1 MNLPFPSANTEHPTS
16 EKSLNAKAFQS
27 WRWVFLAVILLAAV
41 TIGAFYFSVVQ
52 AQETNGAITGL
63 TLTSDTPGTLT
74 VSWDTASPAPTD
86 YRVDWA
92 KSTEGYKS
100 WKVDEGHVYPAET
113 AKTVTITDLAH
124 DTEYK
129 IRMRARY
136 YKGEHEG
143 KSWGGPWAEESLQV
157 AANTQQEPAT
167 PTPEPTPTPAPGTL
181 DEVNSTD
188 DGSGGLVL
196 SWQAPAAPHDQPA
209 DYRVNWAKS
218 ADEYPS
224 YTQEDANAYPTNSTH
239 TLEGLEYDTEYKIQI
254 RARYYQG
261 EHEDSPWSGPWRETT
276 AQVQQPLPAAPN
288 LTGTPLTPEGQVM
301 LVWQDPSDDS
311 ITGYQILRGPDAD
324 SLAVIEED
332 TGSSAT
338 IYTDT
343 SPPAGQTHTYAVKA
357 RNAAGLSPLSDTVT
371 VTVPPAAPNLTGTPL
386 TPEGQVMLVWQDPSD
401 DSITGYQILRGPDAD
416 SLAVIEEDT
425 GSSAT
430 IYTDTS
436 PPAGQTHTYAVKA
449 RNAAGLSP
457 LSDTVTVTVPPAA
470 PNLTGTP
477 LTPEGQVMLVWQDP
491 SDDSITGYQILRG
504 PDADS
509 LAVIEEDTGSSATI
523 YTDTSP
529 PAGQTHTYAVKAR
542 NAAGL
547 SPLSDTVTVTVPP
560 AAPTGLTALP
570 THDSLMLSWHTPDH
584 DGITGYQVLRGPD
597 ADSLAVIEEDTGSSA
612 TIYTDTSPPA
622 GQTHTY
628 AVKARNAAGLSP
640 LSDTVTVTVPPAAPT
655 GLTALPTHD
664 SLMLSWHT
672 PDHDGITG
680 YQVLRGPDADSL
692 AVIEEDTGSSA
703 TIYTDT
709 SPAAGQ
715 THTYAVKARNAAGL
729 SPLSDT
735 VTVTVPPAAPTGLTA
750 LPTHDSLMLSW
761 HTPDHDGITGYQ
773 VLRGPDAD
781 SLAVIE
787 EDTGSSATI
796 YTDTSP
802 PAGQTHTYAVKARNA
817 AGLSPLS
824 DTVTVTVPPAAPTGL
839 TALPTHDSLMLSW
852 HTPDHDGI
860 TGYQI
865 LRGPDADSLEVVA
878 TDTGSLAPWYV
889 DTDVSEDTS
898 YAYAVKALGA
908 GGESAPSGVV
918 EVSTLQAAT
927 ITFVGPSVEEDPPIA
942 QQQQEGDPP
951 PSPYHLRLFASHDRV
966 TLRWGSYGCCGN
978 VTGFRILRGPSED
991 TLEVLVADTGSATPW
1006 YVDSA
1011 VEAGTG
1017 YVYAIKSLNGNG
1029 ESPESTSRSVTTSSA
1044 PGANTLLS
1052 NMGAGVTGAPVGD
1065 AAFVGSGKAAQA
1077 FTTGDNAQGYNL
1089 EGVRVDV
1096 FRGNDAPIDPKV
1108 SLYAT
1113 NGFRPSTLV
1122 YELTPPERDHTLP
1135 DTDTRHVRSHEY
1147 RRGSEY
1153 YTAPAGATLSANTR
1167 YLVVFEQ
1174 GSATDQAYS
1183 SSYYT
1188 MGNITGE
1195 ANSGAASGWS
1205 IGYSIHIDSGTQ
1217 IFRTKRQIAIIGSA
1231 R

>member
-1 MNLPFPSANTEHPTS
+1 MKFLYPSAVIRRRAS
-16 EKSLNAKAFQS
+16 EKGTHSEAFQS
-27 WRWVFLAVILLAAV
+27 WRWVLLAAILLAVV
-41 TIGAFYFSVVQ
+41 TIGTFYFSVVQ
-52 AQETNGAITGL
+52 AQEANGAITGL

-92 KSTEGYKS
+92 KSTEEYQS

-136 YKGEHEG
+136 YKGEHEN

-167 PTPEPTPTPAPGTL
+167 PTPEPTPTPAPGAL

-547 SPLSDTVTVTVPP
+547 SPLSDTVTATMPP
-560 AAPTGLTALP
+560 VAPTGLTALP

-584 DGITGYQVLRGPD
+584 DGITGYQV
-597 ADSLAVIEEDTGSSA
+597 
-612 TIYTDTSPPA
+612 
-622 GQTHTY
+622 
-628 AVKARNAAGLSP
+628 
-640 LSDTVTVTVPPAAPT
+640 
-655 GLTALPTHD
+655 
-664 SLMLSWHT
+664 
-672 PDHDGITG
+672 
-680 YQVLRGPDADSL
+680 
-692 AVIEEDTGSSA
+692 
-703 TIYTDT
+703 
-709 SPAAGQ
+709 
-715 THTYAVKARNAAGL
+715 
-729 SPLSDT
+729 
-735 VTVTVPPAAPTGLTA
+735 
-750 LPTHDSLMLSW
+750 
-761 HTPDHDGITGYQ
+761 
-773 VLRGPDAD
+773 
-781 SLAVIE
+781 
-787 EDTGSSATI
+787 
-796 YTDTSP
+796 
-802 PAGQTHTYAVKARNA
+802 
-817 AGLSPLS
+817 
-824 DTVTVTVPPAAPTGL
+824 
-839 TALPTHDSLMLSW
+839 
-852 HTPDHDGI
+852 
-860 TGYQI
+860 

-1113 NGFRPSTLV
+1113 NGFRPSTPV

-1147 RRGSEY
+1147 RMGSEY

>member
-167 PTPEPTPTPAPGTL
+167 PTPEPTPTPAPGAL

-357 RNAAGLSPLSDTVT
+357 RNAAGLSPLSNTVT
-371 VTVPPAAPNLTGTPL
+371 ATMPPAAPNLTGTPL

-470 PNLTGTP
+470 PNLTGIA

-529 PAGQTHTYAVKAR
+529 PAAQTHTYAVKAR

-547 SPLSDTVTVTVPP
+547 SPLSNTVTATMPP

-584 DGITGYQVLRGPD
+584 DGITGYQV
-597 ADSLAVIEEDTGSSA
+597 
-612 TIYTDTSPPA
+612 
-622 GQTHTY
+622 
-628 AVKARNAAGLSP
+628 
-640 LSDTVTVTVPPAAPT
+640 
-655 GLTALPTHD
+655 
-664 SLMLSWHT
+664 
-672 PDHDGITG
+672 
-680 YQVLRGPDADSL
+680 
-692 AVIEEDTGSSA
+692 
-703 TIYTDT
+703 
-709 SPAAGQ
+709 
-715 THTYAVKARNAAGL
+715 
-729 SPLSDT
+729 
-735 VTVTVPPAAPTGLTA
+735 
-750 LPTHDSLMLSW
+750 
-761 HTPDHDGITGYQ
+761 
-773 VLRGPDAD
+773 
-781 SLAVIE
+781 
-787 EDTGSSATI
+787 
-796 YTDTSP
+796 
-802 PAGQTHTYAVKARNA
+802 
-817 AGLSPLS
+817 
-824 DTVTVTVPPAAPTGL
+824 
-839 TALPTHDSLMLSW
+839 
-852 HTPDHDGI
+852 
-860 TGYQI
+860 

>member
-167 PTPEPTPTPAPGTL
+167 PTPEPTPTPAPGAL

-560 AAPTGLTALP
+560 AAPNLTGTPLTPEGQVMLVWQDP
-570 THDSLMLSWHTPDH
+570 SDDS
-584 DGITGYQVLRGPD
+584 ITGYQILRGPD

-640 LSDTVTVTVPPAAPT
+640 LSNTVTATMPPAAPT

-680 YQVLRGPDADSL
+680 YQV
-692 AVIEEDTGSSA
+692 
-703 TIYTDT
+703 
-709 SPAAGQ
+709 
-715 THTYAVKARNAAGL
+715 
-729 SPLSDT
+729 
-735 VTVTVPPAAPTGLTA
+735 
-750 LPTHDSLMLSW
+750 
-761 HTPDHDGITGYQ
+761 
-773 VLRGPDAD
+773 
-781 SLAVIE
+781 
-787 EDTGSSATI
+787 
-796 YTDTSP
+796 
-802 PAGQTHTYAVKARNA
+802 
-817 AGLSPLS
+817 
-824 DTVTVTVPPAAPTGL
+824 
-839 TALPTHDSLMLSW
+839 
-852 HTPDHDGI
+852 
-860 TGYQI
+860 

>member
-41 TIGAFYFSVVQ
+41 TIGAFYFSSAQ
-52 AQETNGAITGL
+52 AQEANGAITGL

-92 KSTEGYKS
+92 KSTEEYQS

-167 PTPEPTPTPAPGTL
+167 PTPEPTPTPAPGAL

-343 SPPAGQTHTYAVKA
+343 SPAAGQTHTYAVKA

-436 PPAGQTHTYAVKA
+436 PAAGQTHTYAVKARNAAGLSPLSNTVTATMPPAAPTGLTALPTHDSLMLSWHTPDHDGITGYQILRGPDADSLAVIEEDTGSSATIYTDTSPAAGQTHTYAVKA

-529 PAGQTHTYAVKAR
+529 AAGQTHTYAVKAR

-547 SPLSDTVTVTVPP
+547 SPLSNTVTATMPP

-584 DGITGYQVLRGPD
+584 DGITGYQV
-597 ADSLAVIEEDTGSSA
+597 
-612 TIYTDTSPPA
+612 
-622 GQTHTY
+622 
-628 AVKARNAAGLSP
+628 
-640 LSDTVTVTVPPAAPT
+640 
-655 GLTALPTHD
+655 
-664 SLMLSWHT
+664 
-672 PDHDGITG
+672 
-680 YQVLRGPDADSL
+680 
-692 AVIEEDTGSSA
+692 
-703 TIYTDT
+703 
-709 SPAAGQ
+709 
-715 THTYAVKARNAAGL
+715 
-729 SPLSDT
+729 
-735 VTVTVPPAAPTGLTA
+735 
-750 LPTHDSLMLSW
+750 
-761 HTPDHDGITGYQ
+761 
-773 VLRGPDAD
+773 
-781 SLAVIE
+781 
-787 EDTGSSATI
+787 
-796 YTDTSP
+796 
-802 PAGQTHTYAVKARNA
+802 
-817 AGLSPLS
+817 
-824 DTVTVTVPPAAPTGL
+824 
-839 TALPTHDSLMLSW
+839 
-852 HTPDHDGI
+852 
-860 TGYQI
+860 

-1113 NGFRPSTLV
+1113 NGFRPSTPV

>member
-1 MNLPFPSANTEHPTS
+1 MKFLYPSAVIRRRAS
-16 EKSLNAKAFQS
+16 EKGTHSEAFQP
-27 WRWVFLAVILLAAV
+27 WRWVLLAAILLAVV
-41 TIGAFYFSVVQ
+41 TIGTFYFSSAQ
-52 AQETNGAITGL
+52 AQEANGAITGL

-167 PTPEPTPTPAPGTL
+167 PTPEPTPTPAPGAL

-560 AAPTGLTALP
+560 AAPNLTGTPLTPEGQVMLVWQDP
-570 THDSLMLSWHTPDH
+570 SDDS
-584 DGITGYQVLRGPD
+584 ITGYQILRGPD

-640 LSDTVTVTVPPAAPT
+640 LSNTVTATMPPAAPT

-680 YQVLRGPDADSL
+680 YQV
-692 AVIEEDTGSSA
+692 
-703 TIYTDT
+703 
-709 SPAAGQ
+709 
-715 THTYAVKARNAAGL
+715 
-729 SPLSDT
+729 
-735 VTVTVPPAAPTGLTA
+735 
-750 LPTHDSLMLSW
+750 
-761 HTPDHDGITGYQ
+761 
-773 VLRGPDAD
+773 
-781 SLAVIE
+781 
-787 EDTGSSATI
+787 
-796 YTDTSP
+796 
-802 PAGQTHTYAVKARNA
+802 
-817 AGLSPLS
+817 
-824 DTVTVTVPPAAPTGL
+824 
-839 TALPTHDSLMLSW
+839 
-852 HTPDHDGI
+852 
-860 TGYQI
+860 

>member
-167 PTPEPTPTPAPGTL
+167 PTPEPTPTPAPGAL

-343 SPPAGQTHTYAVKA
+343 SPAAGQTHTYAVKA

-436 PPAGQTHTYAVKA
+436 PAAGQTHTYAVKA

-477 LTPEGQVMLVWQDP
+477 LTLEGQVMLVWQDP

-560 AAPTGLTALP
+560 AAPNLTGTPLTLEGQVMLVWQDP
-570 THDSLMLSWHTPDH
+570 SDDS
-584 DGITGYQVLRGPD
+584 ITGYQILRGPD

-640 LSDTVTVTVPPAAPT
+640 LSNTVT
-655 GLTALPTHD
+655 
-664 SLMLSWHT
+664 
-672 PDHDGITG
+672 
-680 YQVLRGPDADSL
+680 
-692 AVIEEDTGSSA
+692 A
-703 TIYTDT
+703 T
-709 SPAAGQ
+709 
-715 THTYAVKARNAAGL
+715 
-729 SPLSDT
+729 
-735 VTVTVPPAAPTGLTA
+735 
-750 LPTHDSLMLSW
+750 M
-761 HTPDHDGITGYQ
+761 
-773 VLRGPDAD
+773 
-781 SLAVIE
+781 
-787 EDTGSSATI
+787 
-796 YTDTSP
+796 
-802 PAGQTHTYAVKARNA
+802 
-817 AGLSPLS
+817 
-824 DTVTVTVPPAAPTGL
+824 PPAAPTGL

>member
-1 MNLPFPSANTEHPTS
+1 MKFLYPSAVIRRRAS
-16 EKSLNAKAFQS
+16 EKGTHSEAFQP
-27 WRWVFLAVILLAAV
+27 WRWVLLAAILLAAV

-167 PTPEPTPTPAPGTL
+167 PTPEPTPTPAPGAL

-371 VTVPPAAPNLTGTPL
+371 VTVPPAAPNLTGIAL

-457 LSDTVTVTVPPAA
+457 LSNTVT
-470 PNLTGTP
+470 
-477 LTPEGQVMLVWQDP
+477 
-491 SDDSITGYQILRG
+491 
-504 PDADS
+504 
-509 LAVIEEDTGSSATI
+509 ATM
-523 YTDTSP
+523 
-529 PAGQTHTYAVKAR
+529 
-542 NAAGL
+542 
-547 SPLSDTVTVTVPP
+547 PP

-584 DGITGYQVLRGPD
+584 DGITGYQV
-597 ADSLAVIEEDTGSSA
+597 
-612 TIYTDTSPPA
+612 
-622 GQTHTY
+622 
-628 AVKARNAAGLSP
+628 
-640 LSDTVTVTVPPAAPT
+640 
-655 GLTALPTHD
+655 
-664 SLMLSWHT
+664 
-672 PDHDGITG
+672 
-680 YQVLRGPDADSL
+680 
-692 AVIEEDTGSSA
+692 
-703 TIYTDT
+703 
-709 SPAAGQ
+709 
-715 THTYAVKARNAAGL
+715 
-729 SPLSDT
+729 
-735 VTVTVPPAAPTGLTA
+735 
-750 LPTHDSLMLSW
+750 
-761 HTPDHDGITGYQ
+761 
-773 VLRGPDAD
+773 
-781 SLAVIE
+781 
-787 EDTGSSATI
+787 
-796 YTDTSP
+796 
-802 PAGQTHTYAVKARNA
+802 
-817 AGLSPLS
+817 
-824 DTVTVTVPPAAPTGL
+824 
-839 TALPTHDSLMLSW
+839 
-852 HTPDHDGI
+852 
-860 TGYQI
+860 

-1029 ESPESTSRSVTTSSA
+1029 ESLESTSRSVTTSSA

>member
-1 MNLPFPSANTEHPTS
+1 MNLPFPSAHTEHPTS

-92 KSTEGYKS
+92 KSSEDYTS

-136 YKGEHEG
+136 YKGEHEN

-167 PTPEPTPTPAPGTL
+167 PTPEPTPTPAPGAL

-288 LTGTPLTPEGQVM
+288 LTGIPLTPEGQVM

-343 SPPAGQTHTYAVKA
+343 SPAAGQTHTYAVKA

-436 PPAGQTHTYAVKA
+436 PAAGQTHTYAVKA

-529 PAGQTHTYAVKAR
+529 AAGQTHTYAVKAR

-560 AAPTGLTALP
+560 AAPNLTGIALTPEGQVMLVWQDP
-570 THDSLMLSWHTPDH
+570 SDDS
-584 DGITGYQVLRGPD
+584 ITGYQILRGPD

-640 LSDTVTVTVPPAAPT
+640 LSDTVTATMPPAAPT

-680 YQVLRGPDADSL
+680 YQV
-692 AVIEEDTGSSA
+692 
-703 TIYTDT
+703 
-709 SPAAGQ
+709 
-715 THTYAVKARNAAGL
+715 
-729 SPLSDT
+729 
-735 VTVTVPPAAPTGLTA
+735 
-750 LPTHDSLMLSW
+750 
-761 HTPDHDGITGYQ
+761 
-773 VLRGPDAD
+773 
-781 SLAVIE
+781 
-787 EDTGSSATI
+787 
-796 YTDTSP
+796 
-802 PAGQTHTYAVKARNA
+802 
-817 AGLSPLS
+817 
-824 DTVTVTVPPAAPTGL
+824 
-839 TALPTHDSLMLSW
+839 
-852 HTPDHDGI
+852 
-860 TGYQI
+860 

-1147 RRGSEY
+1147 RSGSEY

>member
-1 MNLPFPSANTEHPTS
+1 MKFLYPSAVIRRRAS
-16 EKSLNAKAFQS
+16 EKGTHSEAFQS
-27 WRWVFLAVILLAAV
+27 WRWVLLAAILLAVV

-52 AQETNGAITGL
+52 AQEANGAITGL

-92 KSTEGYKS
+92 KSTEEYQS
-100 WKVDEGHVYPAET
+100 WKVDEGHIYPAET
-113 AKTVTITDLAH
+113 ATTVTITDLAH

-167 PTPEPTPTPAPGTL
+167 PTPEPTPTPAPGAL

-343 SPPAGQTHTYAVKA
+343 SPAAGQTHTYAVKA
-357 RNAAGLSPLSDTVT
+357 RNAGGLSPLSDTVTVTVPPAAPNLTGTPLTPEGQVMLVWQDPSDDSITGYQILRGPDADSLAVIEEDTGSSATIYTDTSPAAGQTHTYAVKARNAGGLSPLSDTVT

-529 PAGQTHTYAVKAR
+529 
-542 NAAGL
+542 
-547 SPLSDTVTVTVPP
+547 
-560 AAPTGLTALP
+560 
-570 THDSLMLSWHTPDH
+570 
-584 DGITGYQVLRGPD
+584 
-597 ADSLAVIEEDTGSSA
+597 
-612 TIYTDTSPPA
+612 
-622 GQTHTY
+622 
-628 AVKARNAAGLSP
+628 
-640 LSDTVTVTVPPAAPT
+640 
-655 GLTALPTHD
+655 
-664 SLMLSWHT
+664 
-672 PDHDGITG
+672 
-680 YQVLRGPDADSL
+680 
-692 AVIEEDTGSSA
+692 
-703 TIYTDT
+703 
-709 SPAAGQ
+709 AAGQ

-773 VLRGPDAD
+773 V
-781 SLAVIE
+781 
-787 EDTGSSATI
+787 
-796 YTDTSP
+796 
-802 PAGQTHTYAVKARNA
+802 
-817 AGLSPLS
+817 
-824 DTVTVTVPPAAPTGL
+824 
-839 TALPTHDSLMLSW
+839 
-852 HTPDHDGI
+852 
-860 TGYQI
+860 

-1147 RRGSEY
+1147 RMGSEY

>member
-1 MNLPFPSANTEHPTS
+1 MKFLYPSAVIRRRAS
-16 EKSLNAKAFQS
+16 EKGTHSEAFQS
-27 WRWVFLAVILLAAV
+27 WRWVLLAAILLAVV
-41 TIGAFYFSVVQ
+41 TIGTFYFSSAQ
-52 AQETNGAITGL
+52 AQEANGAITGL

-92 KSTEGYKS
+92 KSTEEYQS

-136 YKGEHEG
+136 YKGEHEN

-167 PTPEPTPTPAPGTL
+167 PTPEPTPTPAPGAL

-288 LTGTPLTPEGQVM
+288 LTGTPLTHEGQVMLVWQDPSDDSITGYQILRGPDADSLAVIEEDTGSSATIYTDTSPPAGQTHTYAVKARNAAGLSLLSDTVTVTVPPAAPNLTGTPLTHEGQVMLVWQDPSDDSITGYQILRGPDADSLAVIEEDTGSSATIYTDTSPPAGQTHTYAVKARNAAGLSLLSDTVTVTVPPAAPNLTGTPLTHEGQVM

-357 RNAAGLSPLSDTVT
+357 RNAAGLSPLSNTVT

-386 TPEGQVMLVWQDPSD
+386 THEGQVMLVWQDPSD

-457 LSDTVTVTVPPAA
+457 LSNTVT
-470 PNLTGTP
+470 
-477 LTPEGQVMLVWQDP
+477 
-491 SDDSITGYQILRG
+491 
-504 PDADS
+504 
-509 LAVIEEDTGSSATI
+509 ATM
-523 YTDTSP
+523 
-529 PAGQTHTYAVKAR
+529 
-542 NAAGL
+542 
-547 SPLSDTVTVTVPP
+547 PP

-584 DGITGYQVLRGPD
+584 DGITGYQV
-597 ADSLAVIEEDTGSSA
+597 
-612 TIYTDTSPPA
+612 
-622 GQTHTY
+622 
-628 AVKARNAAGLSP
+628 
-640 LSDTVTVTVPPAAPT
+640 
-655 GLTALPTHD
+655 
-664 SLMLSWHT
+664 
-672 PDHDGITG
+672 
-680 YQVLRGPDADSL
+680 
-692 AVIEEDTGSSA
+692 
-703 TIYTDT
+703 
-709 SPAAGQ
+709 
-715 THTYAVKARNAAGL
+715 
-729 SPLSDT
+729 
-735 VTVTVPPAAPTGLTA
+735 
-750 LPTHDSLMLSW
+750 
-761 HTPDHDGITGYQ
+761 
-773 VLRGPDAD
+773 
-781 SLAVIE
+781 
-787 EDTGSSATI
+787 
-796 YTDTSP
+796 
-802 PAGQTHTYAVKARNA
+802 
-817 AGLSPLS
+817 
-824 DTVTVTVPPAAPTGL
+824 
-839 TALPTHDSLMLSW
+839 
-852 HTPDHDGI
+852 
-860 TGYQI
+860 

-1174 GSATDQAYS
+1174 GSATDQVYS

>member
-1 MNLPFPSANTEHPTS
+1 MKFLYPSAVIRRRAS
-16 EKSLNAKAFQS
+16 EKGTHSEAFQS
-27 WRWVFLAVILLAAV
+27 WRWVLLAAILLAVV
-41 TIGAFYFSVVQ
+41 TIGTFYFSSAQ
-52 AQETNGAITGL
+52 AQEANGAITGL

-92 KSTEGYKS
+92 KSTEEYQS

-136 YKGEHEG
+136 YKGEHEN

-167 PTPEPTPTPAPGTL
+167 PTPEPTPTPAPGAL

-560 AAPTGLTALP
+560 AAPNLTGTPLTPEGQVMLVWQDP
-570 THDSLMLSWHTPDH
+570 SDDS
-584 DGITGYQVLRGPD
+584 ITGYQILRGPD

-640 LSDTVTVTVPPAAPT
+640 LSNTVTATMPPAAPT

-680 YQVLRGPDADSL
+680 YQV
-692 AVIEEDTGSSA
+692 
-703 TIYTDT
+703 
-709 SPAAGQ
+709 
-715 THTYAVKARNAAGL
+715 
-729 SPLSDT
+729 
-735 VTVTVPPAAPTGLTA
+735 
-750 LPTHDSLMLSW
+750 
-761 HTPDHDGITGYQ
+761 
-773 VLRGPDAD
+773 
-781 SLAVIE
+781 
-787 EDTGSSATI
+787 
-796 YTDTSP
+796 
-802 PAGQTHTYAVKARNA
+802 
-817 AGLSPLS
+817 
-824 DTVTVTVPPAAPTGL
+824 
-839 TALPTHDSLMLSW
+839 
-852 HTPDHDGI
+852 
-860 TGYQI
+860 

-1147 RRGSEY
+1147 RMGSEY

>member
-1 MNLPFPSANTEHPTS
+1 MKFLYPSAVIRRRAS
-16 EKSLNAKAFQS
+16 EKGTHSEAFQS
-27 WRWVFLAVILLAAV
+27 WRWVLLAAILLAVV
-41 TIGAFYFSVVQ
+41 TIGTFYFSSVQ
-52 AQETNGAITGL
+52 AQEANGAITGL

-92 KSTEGYKS
+92 KSTEEYQS

-136 YKGEHEG
+136 YKGEHEN

-167 PTPEPTPTPAPGTL
+167 PTPEPTPTPAPGAL

-371 VTVPPAAPNLTGTPL
+371 VTVPPAAPNLTGIAL

-470 PNLTGTP
+470 PNLTGIA

-560 AAPTGLTALP
+560 AAPNLTGIALTPEGQVMLVWQDP
-570 THDSLMLSWHTPDH
+570 SDDS
-584 DGITGYQVLRGPD
+584 ITGYQILRGPD

-640 LSDTVTVTVPPAAPT
+640 LSNTVTATMPPAAPT

-680 YQVLRGPDADSL
+680 YQV
-692 AVIEEDTGSSA
+692 
-703 TIYTDT
+703 
-709 SPAAGQ
+709 
-715 THTYAVKARNAAGL
+715 
-729 SPLSDT
+729 
-735 VTVTVPPAAPTGLTA
+735 
-750 LPTHDSLMLSW
+750 
-761 HTPDHDGITGYQ
+761 
-773 VLRGPDAD
+773 
-781 SLAVIE
+781 
-787 EDTGSSATI
+787 
-796 YTDTSP
+796 
-802 PAGQTHTYAVKARNA
+802 
-817 AGLSPLS
+817 
-824 DTVTVTVPPAAPTGL
+824 
-839 TALPTHDSLMLSW
+839 
-852 HTPDHDGI
+852 
-860 TGYQI
+860 

-1113 NGFRPSTLV
+1113 NGFRPSTPV

-1147 RRGSEY
+1147 RMGSEY

>member
-1 MNLPFPSANTEHPTS
+1 M
-16 EKSLNAKAFQS
+16 
-27 WRWVFLAVILLAAV
+27 
-41 TIGAFYFSVVQ
+41 
-52 AQETNGAITGL
+52 
-63 TLTSDTPGTLT
+63 
-74 VSWDTASPAPTD
+74 SWDTASPAPTD

-92 KSTEGYKS
+92 KSTEEYQS

-136 YKGEHEG
+136 YKGEHEN

-167 PTPEPTPTPAPGTL
+167 PTPEPTPTPAPGAL

-529 PAGQTHTYAVKAR
+529 AAGQTHTYAVKAR

-560 AAPTGLTALP
+560 AAPNLTGTPLTPEGQVMLVWQDP
-570 THDSLMLSWHTPDH
+570 SDDS
-584 DGITGYQVLRGPD
+584 ITGYQILRGPD

-640 LSDTVTVTVPPAAPT
+640 LSNTVTATMPPAAPT

-680 YQVLRGPDADSL
+680 YQV
-692 AVIEEDTGSSA
+692 
-703 TIYTDT
+703 
-709 SPAAGQ
+709 
-715 THTYAVKARNAAGL
+715 
-729 SPLSDT
+729 
-735 VTVTVPPAAPTGLTA
+735 
-750 LPTHDSLMLSW
+750 
-761 HTPDHDGITGYQ
+761 
-773 VLRGPDAD
+773 
-781 SLAVIE
+781 
-787 EDTGSSATI
+787 
-796 YTDTSP
+796 
-802 PAGQTHTYAVKARNA
+802 
-817 AGLSPLS
+817 
-824 DTVTVTVPPAAPTGL
+824 
-839 TALPTHDSLMLSW
+839 
-852 HTPDHDGI
+852 
-860 TGYQI
+860 

-1147 RRGSEY
+1147 RMGSEY

>member
-1 MNLPFPSANTEHPTS
+1 MKFLYPSAVIRRRAS
-16 EKSLNAKAFQS
+16 EKGTHSEAFQP
-27 WRWVFLAVILLAAV
+27 WRWVLLAAILLAVV
-41 TIGAFYFSVVQ
+41 TIGTFYFSSAQ
-52 AQETNGAITGL
+52 AQEANGAITGL

-113 AKTVTITDLAH
+113 ATTVTITDLAH
-124 DTEYK
+124 DIEYK

-167 PTPEPTPTPAPGTL
+167 PTPEPTPTPAPGAL

-288 LTGTPLTPEGQVM
+288 LTGTPLTLEGQVM

-436 PPAGQTHTYAVKA
+436 PAAGQTHTYAVKARNAAGLSPLSDTVTVTVPPAAPNLTGTPLTPEGQVMLVWQDPSDDSITGYQILRGPDADSLAVIEEDTGSSATIYTDTSPAAGQTHTYAVKA

-560 AAPTGLTALP
+560 AAPNLTGIALTPEGQVMLVWQDP
-570 THDSLMLSWHTPDH
+570 SDDS
-584 DGITGYQVLRGPD
+584 ITGYQILRGPD

-640 LSDTVTVTVPPAAPT
+640 LSDTVTATMPPAAPT

-680 YQVLRGPDADSL
+680 YQV
-692 AVIEEDTGSSA
+692 
-703 TIYTDT
+703 
-709 SPAAGQ
+709 
-715 THTYAVKARNAAGL
+715 
-729 SPLSDT
+729 
-735 VTVTVPPAAPTGLTA
+735 
-750 LPTHDSLMLSW
+750 
-761 HTPDHDGITGYQ
+761 
-773 VLRGPDAD
+773 
-781 SLAVIE
+781 
-787 EDTGSSATI
+787 
-796 YTDTSP
+796 
-802 PAGQTHTYAVKARNA
+802 
-817 AGLSPLS
+817 
-824 DTVTVTVPPAAPTGL
+824 
-839 TALPTHDSLMLSW
+839 
-852 HTPDHDGI
+852 
-860 TGYQI
+860 

-991 TLEVLVADTGSATPW
+991 TVEVLVADTGSATPW

>member
-1 MNLPFPSANTEHPTS
+1 MKFLYPSAVIRRRAS
-16 EKSLNAKAFQS
+16 EKGTHSEAFQS
-27 WRWVFLAVILLAAV
+27 WRWVLLAAILLAVV
-41 TIGAFYFSVVQ
+41 TIGTFYFSSAQ
-52 AQETNGAITGL
+52 AQEANGAITGL

-92 KSTEGYKS
+92 KSTEEYQS

-136 YKGEHEG
+136 YKGEHEN

-167 PTPEPTPTPAPGTL
+167 PTPEPTPTPAPGAL

-343 SPPAGQTHTYAVKA
+343 SPAAGQTHTYAVKA

-529 PAGQTHTYAVKAR
+529 AAGQTHTYAVKARNAAGLSSLSDTVTVTVPPAAPNLTGTPLTPEGQVMLVWQDPSDDSITGYQILRGPDADSLAVIEEDTGSSATIYTDTSPPAGQTHTYAVKAR

-547 SPLSDTVTVTVPP
+547 SLLSDTVTVTVPP
-560 AAPTGLTALP
+560 AAPNLTGTPLTPEGQVMLVWQDP
-570 THDSLMLSWHTPDH
+570 SDDS
-584 DGITGYQVLRGPD
+584 ITGYQILRGPD

-640 LSDTVTVTVPPAAPT
+640 LSNTVTATMPPAAPT

-680 YQVLRGPDADSL
+680 YQV
-692 AVIEEDTGSSA
+692 
-703 TIYTDT
+703 
-709 SPAAGQ
+709 
-715 THTYAVKARNAAGL
+715 
-729 SPLSDT
+729 
-735 VTVTVPPAAPTGLTA
+735 
-750 LPTHDSLMLSW
+750 
-761 HTPDHDGITGYQ
+761 
-773 VLRGPDAD
+773 
-781 SLAVIE
+781 
-787 EDTGSSATI
+787 
-796 YTDTSP
+796 
-802 PAGQTHTYAVKARNA
+802 
-817 AGLSPLS
+817 
-824 DTVTVTVPPAAPTGL
+824 
-839 TALPTHDSLMLSW
+839 
-852 HTPDHDGI
+852 
-860 TGYQI
+860 

-1147 RRGSEY
+1147 RSGSEY

>member
-167 PTPEPTPTPAPGTL
+167 PTPEPTPTPAPGAL

-324 SLAVIEED
+324 LLAVIEEDTGSSATIYTDTSPPAGQTHTYAVKARNAAGLSPLSDTVTVTVPPAAPNLTGTPLNPQGQVMLVWQDPSDDSITGYQILRGPDADLLAVIEEDTGSSATIYTDTSPPAGQTHTYAVKARNAAGLSPLSDTVTVTVPPAAPNLTGTPLNPQGQVMLVWQDPSDDSITGYQILRGPDADSLAVIEED
-332 TGSSAT
+332 TGSSVT

-457 LSDTVTVTVPPAA
+457 LSNTVT
-470 PNLTGTP
+470 
-477 LTPEGQVMLVWQDP
+477 
-491 SDDSITGYQILRG
+491 
-504 PDADS
+504 
-509 LAVIEEDTGSSATI
+509 ATM
-523 YTDTSP
+523 
-529 PAGQTHTYAVKAR
+529 
-542 NAAGL
+542 
-547 SPLSDTVTVTVPP
+547 PP

-584 DGITGYQVLRGPD
+584 DGITGYQV
-597 ADSLAVIEEDTGSSA
+597 
-612 TIYTDTSPPA
+612 
-622 GQTHTY
+622 
-628 AVKARNAAGLSP
+628 
-640 LSDTVTVTVPPAAPT
+640 
-655 GLTALPTHD
+655 
-664 SLMLSWHT
+664 
-672 PDHDGITG
+672 
-680 YQVLRGPDADSL
+680 
-692 AVIEEDTGSSA
+692 
-703 TIYTDT
+703 
-709 SPAAGQ
+709 
-715 THTYAVKARNAAGL
+715 
-729 SPLSDT
+729 
-735 VTVTVPPAAPTGLTA
+735 
-750 LPTHDSLMLSW
+750 
-761 HTPDHDGITGYQ
+761 
-773 VLRGPDAD
+773 
-781 SLAVIE
+781 
-787 EDTGSSATI
+787 
-796 YTDTSP
+796 
-802 PAGQTHTYAVKARNA
+802 
-817 AGLSPLS
+817 
-824 DTVTVTVPPAAPTGL
+824 
-839 TALPTHDSLMLSW
+839 
-852 HTPDHDGI
+852 
-860 TGYQI
+860 

>member
-167 PTPEPTPTPAPGTL
+167 PTPEPTPTPAPGAL

-436 PPAGQTHTYAVKA
+436 PAAGQTHTYAVKA

-457 LSDTVTVTVPPAA
+457 LSNTVT
-470 PNLTGTP
+470 
-477 LTPEGQVMLVWQDP
+477 
-491 SDDSITGYQILRG
+491 
-504 PDADS
+504 
-509 LAVIEEDTGSSATI
+509 ATM
-523 YTDTSP
+523 
-529 PAGQTHTYAVKAR
+529 
-542 NAAGL
+542 
-547 SPLSDTVTVTVPP
+547 PP

-584 DGITGYQVLRGPD
+584 DGITGYQV
-597 ADSLAVIEEDTGSSA
+597 
-612 TIYTDTSPPA
+612 
-622 GQTHTY
+622 
-628 AVKARNAAGLSP
+628 
-640 LSDTVTVTVPPAAPT
+640 
-655 GLTALPTHD
+655 
-664 SLMLSWHT
+664 
-672 PDHDGITG
+672 
-680 YQVLRGPDADSL
+680 
-692 AVIEEDTGSSA
+692 
-703 TIYTDT
+703 
-709 SPAAGQ
+709 
-715 THTYAVKARNAAGL
+715 
-729 SPLSDT
+729 
-735 VTVTVPPAAPTGLTA
+735 
-750 LPTHDSLMLSW
+750 
-761 HTPDHDGITGYQ
+761 
-773 VLRGPDAD
+773 
-781 SLAVIE
+781 
-787 EDTGSSATI
+787 
-796 YTDTSP
+796 
-802 PAGQTHTYAVKARNA
+802 
-817 AGLSPLS
+817 
-824 DTVTVTVPPAAPTGL
+824 
-839 TALPTHDSLMLSW
+839 
-852 HTPDHDGI
+852 
-860 TGYQI
+860 

>member
-1 MNLPFPSANTEHPTS
+1 MKFLYPSAVIRRRAS
-16 EKSLNAKAFQS
+16 EKGTHSEAFQS
-27 WRWVFLAVILLAAV
+27 WRWVLLAAILLAVV
-41 TIGAFYFSVVQ
+41 TIGTFYFSSAQ
-52 AQETNGAITGL
+52 AQEANGAITGL

-92 KSTEGYKS
+92 KSTEEYQS

-136 YKGEHEG
+136 YKGEHEN

-167 PTPEPTPTPAPGTL
+167 PTPEPTPTPAPGAL

-371 VTVPPAAPNLTGTPL
+371 
-386 TPEGQVMLVWQDPSD
+386 
-401 DSITGYQILRGPDAD
+401 
-416 SLAVIEEDT
+416 
-425 GSSAT
+425 AT
-430 IYTDTS
+430 
-436 PPAGQTHTYAVKA
+436 
-449 RNAAGLSP
+449 
-457 LSDTVTVTVPPAA
+457 
-470 PNLTGTP
+470 
-477 LTPEGQVMLVWQDP
+477 M
-491 SDDSITGYQILRG
+491 
-504 PDADS
+504 
-509 LAVIEEDTGSSATI
+509 
-523 YTDTSP
+523 
-529 PAGQTHTYAVKAR
+529 
-542 NAAGL
+542 
-547 SPLSDTVTVTVPP
+547 PP

-584 DGITGYQVLRGPD
+584 DGITGYQV
-597 ADSLAVIEEDTGSSA
+597 
-612 TIYTDTSPPA
+612 
-622 GQTHTY
+622 
-628 AVKARNAAGLSP
+628 
-640 LSDTVTVTVPPAAPT
+640 
-655 GLTALPTHD
+655 
-664 SLMLSWHT
+664 
-672 PDHDGITG
+672 
-680 YQVLRGPDADSL
+680 
-692 AVIEEDTGSSA
+692 
-703 TIYTDT
+703 
-709 SPAAGQ
+709 
-715 THTYAVKARNAAGL
+715 
-729 SPLSDT
+729 
-735 VTVTVPPAAPTGLTA
+735 
-750 LPTHDSLMLSW
+750 
-761 HTPDHDGITGYQ
+761 
-773 VLRGPDAD
+773 
-781 SLAVIE
+781 
-787 EDTGSSATI
+787 
-796 YTDTSP
+796 
-802 PAGQTHTYAVKARNA
+802 
-817 AGLSPLS
+817 
-824 DTVTVTVPPAAPTGL
+824 
-839 TALPTHDSLMLSW
+839 
-852 HTPDHDGI
+852 
-860 TGYQI
+860 

-1113 NGFRPSTLV
+1113 NGFRPSTPV

>member
-1 MNLPFPSANTEHPTS
+1 MKFLYPSAVIRRRAS
-16 EKSLNAKAFQS
+16 EKGTHSEAFQS
-27 WRWVFLAVILLAAV
+27 WRWVLLAAILLAVV
-41 TIGAFYFSVVQ
+41 TIGTFYFSVVQ
-52 AQETNGAITGL
+52 AQEANGAITGL

-92 KSTEGYKS
+92 KSTEEYQS

-136 YKGEHEG
+136 YKGEHEN

-167 PTPEPTPTPAPGTL
+167 PTPEPTPTPAPGAL

-386 TPEGQVMLVWQDPSD
+386 TPQGQVMLVWQDPSD

-477 LTPEGQVMLVWQDP
+477 LTPQGQVMLVWQDP
-491 SDDSITGYQILRG
+491 SDDSITGYQI
-504 PDADS
+504 
-509 LAVIEEDTGSSATI
+509 
-523 YTDTSP
+523 
-529 PAGQTHTYAVKAR
+529 
-542 NAAGL
+542 
-547 SPLSDTVTVTVPP
+547 
-560 AAPTGLTALP
+560 
-570 THDSLMLSWHTPDH
+570 
-584 DGITGYQVLRGPD
+584 
-597 ADSLAVIEEDTGSSA
+597 
-612 TIYTDTSPPA
+612 
-622 GQTHTY
+622 
-628 AVKARNAAGLSP
+628 
-640 LSDTVTVTVPPAAPT
+640 
-655 GLTALPTHD
+655 
-664 SLMLSWHT
+664 
-672 PDHDGITG
+672 
-680 YQVLRGPDADSL
+680 LRGPDADSL

-729 SPLSDT
+729 SPLSNT

-773 VLRGPDAD
+773 V
-781 SLAVIE
+781 
-787 EDTGSSATI
+787 
-796 YTDTSP
+796 
-802 PAGQTHTYAVKARNA
+802 
-817 AGLSPLS
+817 
-824 DTVTVTVPPAAPTGL
+824 
-839 TALPTHDSLMLSW
+839 
-852 HTPDHDGI
+852 
-860 TGYQI
+860 

-991 TLEVLVADTGSATPW
+991 TLEVLVAHTGSATPW

>member
-27 WRWVFLAVILLAAV
+27 WRWVFLAVILLAVV

-167 PTPEPTPTPAPGTL
+167 PTPEPTPTPAPGAL

-324 SLAVIEED
+324 LLAVIEED

-457 LSDTVTVTVPPAA
+457 LSNTVTVTVPPAA

-529 PAGQTHTYAVKAR
+529 AAGQTHTYAVKAR

-547 SPLSDTVTVTVPP
+547 SPLSNTVTATMPP

-584 DGITGYQVLRGPD
+584 DGITGYQV
-597 ADSLAVIEEDTGSSA
+597 
-612 TIYTDTSPPA
+612 
-622 GQTHTY
+622 
-628 AVKARNAAGLSP
+628 
-640 LSDTVTVTVPPAAPT
+640 
-655 GLTALPTHD
+655 
-664 SLMLSWHT
+664 
-672 PDHDGITG
+672 
-680 YQVLRGPDADSL
+680 
-692 AVIEEDTGSSA
+692 
-703 TIYTDT
+703 
-709 SPAAGQ
+709 
-715 THTYAVKARNAAGL
+715 
-729 SPLSDT
+729 
-735 VTVTVPPAAPTGLTA
+735 
-750 LPTHDSLMLSW
+750 
-761 HTPDHDGITGYQ
+761 
-773 VLRGPDAD
+773 
-781 SLAVIE
+781 
-787 EDTGSSATI
+787 
-796 YTDTSP
+796 
-802 PAGQTHTYAVKARNA
+802 
-817 AGLSPLS
+817 
-824 DTVTVTVPPAAPTGL
+824 
-839 TALPTHDSLMLSW
+839 
-852 HTPDHDGI
+852 
-860 TGYQI
+860 

>member
-1 MNLPFPSANTEHPTS
+1 MKFLYPSAVIRRRAS
-16 EKSLNAKAFQS
+16 EKGTHSEAFQS
-27 WRWVFLAVILLAAV
+27 WRWVLLAAILLAVV
-41 TIGAFYFSVVQ
+41 TIGTFYFSSAQ
-52 AQETNGAITGL
+52 AQEANGAITGL

-92 KSTEGYKS
+92 KSTEEYQS

-136 YKGEHEG
+136 YKGEHEN

-167 PTPEPTPTPAPGTL
+167 PTPEPTPTPAPGAL

-560 AAPTGLTALP
+560 AAPNLTGTPLTPEGQVMLVWQDP
-570 THDSLMLSWHTPDH
+570 SDDS
-584 DGITGYQVLRGPD
+584 ITGYQILRGPD

-640 LSDTVTVTVPPAAPT
+640 LSNTVTATMPPAAPT

-680 YQVLRGPDADSL
+680 YQV
-692 AVIEEDTGSSA
+692 
-703 TIYTDT
+703 
-709 SPAAGQ
+709 
-715 THTYAVKARNAAGL
+715 
-729 SPLSDT
+729 
-735 VTVTVPPAAPTGLTA
+735 
-750 LPTHDSLMLSW
+750 
-761 HTPDHDGITGYQ
+761 
-773 VLRGPDAD
+773 
-781 SLAVIE
+781 
-787 EDTGSSATI
+787 
-796 YTDTSP
+796 
-802 PAGQTHTYAVKARNA
+802 
-817 AGLSPLS
+817 
-824 DTVTVTVPPAAPTGL
+824 
-839 TALPTHDSLMLSW
+839 
-852 HTPDHDGI
+852 
-860 TGYQI
+860 

>member
-1 MNLPFPSANTEHPTS
+1 MA
-16 EKSLNAKAFQS
+16 
-27 WRWVFLAVILLAAV
+27 
-41 TIGAFYFSVVQ
+41 
-52 AQETNGAITGL
+52 
-63 TLTSDTPGTLT
+63 
-74 VSWDTASPAPTD
+74 APTD

-167 PTPEPTPTPAPGTL
+167 PTPEPTPTPAPGAL

-560 AAPTGLTALP
+560 AAPNLTGTALTP
-570 THDSLMLSWHTPDH
+570 EGQVMLVWQDPSDDS
-584 DGITGYQVLRGPD
+584 ITGYQILRGPD

-640 LSDTVTVTVPPAAPT
+640 LSDTVTATMPPAAPT

-680 YQVLRGPDADSL
+680 YQV
-692 AVIEEDTGSSA
+692 
-703 TIYTDT
+703 
-709 SPAAGQ
+709 
-715 THTYAVKARNAAGL
+715 
-729 SPLSDT
+729 
-735 VTVTVPPAAPTGLTA
+735 
-750 LPTHDSLMLSW
+750 
-761 HTPDHDGITGYQ
+761 
-773 VLRGPDAD
+773 
-781 SLAVIE
+781 
-787 EDTGSSATI
+787 
-796 YTDTSP
+796 
-802 PAGQTHTYAVKARNA
+802 
-817 AGLSPLS
+817 
-824 DTVTVTVPPAAPTGL
+824 
-839 TALPTHDSLMLSW
+839 
-852 HTPDHDGI
+852 
-860 TGYQI
+860 

>member
-1 MNLPFPSANTEHPTS
+1 MKFLYPSAVIRRRAS
-16 EKSLNAKAFQS
+16 EKGTHSEAFQS
-27 WRWVFLAVILLAAV
+27 WRWVLLAAILLAVV
-41 TIGAFYFSVVQ
+41 TIGTFYFSVVQ
-52 AQETNGAITGL
+52 AQEANGAITGL

-92 KSTEGYKS
+92 KSTEEYQS

-136 YKGEHEG
+136 YKGEHEN

-167 PTPEPTPTPAPGTL
+167 PTPEPTPTPAPGAL

-371 VTVPPAAPNLTGTPL
+371 VTVPPAAPNLTGIAL

-470 PNLTGTP
+470 PNLTGIA

-529 PAGQTHTYAVKAR
+529 PAGQTHTYAVKSR

-547 SPLSDTVTVTVPP
+547 SPLSDTVTATMPP
-560 AAPTGLTALP
+560 VAPTGLTALP

-584 DGITGYQVLRGPD
+584 DGITGYQV
-597 ADSLAVIEEDTGSSA
+597 
-612 TIYTDTSPPA
+612 
-622 GQTHTY
+622 
-628 AVKARNAAGLSP
+628 
-640 LSDTVTVTVPPAAPT
+640 
-655 GLTALPTHD
+655 
-664 SLMLSWHT
+664 
-672 PDHDGITG
+672 
-680 YQVLRGPDADSL
+680 
-692 AVIEEDTGSSA
+692 
-703 TIYTDT
+703 
-709 SPAAGQ
+709 
-715 THTYAVKARNAAGL
+715 
-729 SPLSDT
+729 
-735 VTVTVPPAAPTGLTA
+735 
-750 LPTHDSLMLSW
+750 
-761 HTPDHDGITGYQ
+761 
-773 VLRGPDAD
+773 
-781 SLAVIE
+781 
-787 EDTGSSATI
+787 
-796 YTDTSP
+796 
-802 PAGQTHTYAVKARNA
+802 
-817 AGLSPLS
+817 
-824 DTVTVTVPPAAPTGL
+824 
-839 TALPTHDSLMLSW
+839 
-852 HTPDHDGI
+852 
-860 TGYQI
+860 

-1113 NGFRPSTLV
+1113 NGFRPSTPV

-1147 RRGSEY
+1147 RMGSEY

>member
-167 PTPEPTPTPAPGTL
+167 PTPEPTPTPAPGAL

-343 SPPAGQTHTYAVKA
+343 SPAAGQTHTYAVKA

-436 PPAGQTHTYAVKA
+436 PAAGQTHTYAVKA

-529 PAGQTHTYAVKAR
+529 AAGQTHTYAVKAR

-547 SPLSDTVTVTVPP
+547 SPLSNTVTATMPP

-584 DGITGYQVLRGPD
+584 DGITGYQV
-597 ADSLAVIEEDTGSSA
+597 
-612 TIYTDTSPPA
+612 
-622 GQTHTY
+622 
-628 AVKARNAAGLSP
+628 
-640 LSDTVTVTVPPAAPT
+640 
-655 GLTALPTHD
+655 
-664 SLMLSWHT
+664 
-672 PDHDGITG
+672 
-680 YQVLRGPDADSL
+680 
-692 AVIEEDTGSSA
+692 
-703 TIYTDT
+703 
-709 SPAAGQ
+709 
-715 THTYAVKARNAAGL
+715 
-729 SPLSDT
+729 
-735 VTVTVPPAAPTGLTA
+735 
-750 LPTHDSLMLSW
+750 
-761 HTPDHDGITGYQ
+761 
-773 VLRGPDAD
+773 
-781 SLAVIE
+781 
-787 EDTGSSATI
+787 
-796 YTDTSP
+796 
-802 PAGQTHTYAVKARNA
+802 
-817 AGLSPLS
+817 
-824 DTVTVTVPPAAPTGL
+824 
-839 TALPTHDSLMLSW
+839 
-852 HTPDHDGI
+852 
-860 TGYQI
+860 

>member
-1 MNLPFPSANTEHPTS
+1 MKFLYPSAVIRRRAS
-16 EKSLNAKAFQS
+16 EKGTHSEAFQS
-27 WRWVFLAVILLAAV
+27 WRWVLLAAILLAVV
-41 TIGAFYFSVVQ
+41 TIGTFYFSVVQ
-52 AQETNGAITGL
+52 AQEANGAITGL

-92 KSTEGYKS
+92 KSTEEYQS

-136 YKGEHEG
+136 YKGEHEN

-167 PTPEPTPTPAPGTL
+167 PTPEPTPTPAPGAL

-371 VTVPPAAPNLTGTPL
+371 VTVPPAAPNLTGIAL

-547 SPLSDTVTVTVPP
+547 SPLSDTVTATMPP

-584 DGITGYQVLRGPD
+584 DGITGYQV
-597 ADSLAVIEEDTGSSA
+597 
-612 TIYTDTSPPA
+612 
-622 GQTHTY
+622 
-628 AVKARNAAGLSP
+628 
-640 LSDTVTVTVPPAAPT
+640 
-655 GLTALPTHD
+655 
-664 SLMLSWHT
+664 
-672 PDHDGITG
+672 
-680 YQVLRGPDADSL
+680 
-692 AVIEEDTGSSA
+692 
-703 TIYTDT
+703 
-709 SPAAGQ
+709 
-715 THTYAVKARNAAGL
+715 
-729 SPLSDT
+729 
-735 VTVTVPPAAPTGLTA
+735 
-750 LPTHDSLMLSW
+750 
-761 HTPDHDGITGYQ
+761 
-773 VLRGPDAD
+773 
-781 SLAVIE
+781 
-787 EDTGSSATI
+787 
-796 YTDTSP
+796 
-802 PAGQTHTYAVKARNA
+802 
-817 AGLSPLS
+817 
-824 DTVTVTVPPAAPTGL
+824 
-839 TALPTHDSLMLSW
+839 
-852 HTPDHDGI
+852 
-860 TGYQI
+860 

-1113 NGFRPSTLV
+1113 NGFRPSTPV

-1147 RRGSEY
+1147 RMGSEY

>member
-167 PTPEPTPTPAPGTL
+167 PTPEPTPTPAPGAL

-547 SPLSDTVTVTVPP
+547 SPLSNTVTATMPP

-584 DGITGYQVLRGPD
+584 DGITGYQV
-597 ADSLAVIEEDTGSSA
+597 
-612 TIYTDTSPPA
+612 
-622 GQTHTY
+622 
-628 AVKARNAAGLSP
+628 
-640 LSDTVTVTVPPAAPT
+640 
-655 GLTALPTHD
+655 
-664 SLMLSWHT
+664 
-672 PDHDGITG
+672 
-680 YQVLRGPDADSL
+680 
-692 AVIEEDTGSSA
+692 
-703 TIYTDT
+703 
-709 SPAAGQ
+709 
-715 THTYAVKARNAAGL
+715 
-729 SPLSDT
+729 
-735 VTVTVPPAAPTGLTA
+735 
-750 LPTHDSLMLSW
+750 
-761 HTPDHDGITGYQ
+761 
-773 VLRGPDAD
+773 
-781 SLAVIE
+781 
-787 EDTGSSATI
+787 
-796 YTDTSP
+796 
-802 PAGQTHTYAVKARNA
+802 
-817 AGLSPLS
+817 
-824 DTVTVTVPPAAPTGL
+824 
-839 TALPTHDSLMLSW
+839 
-852 HTPDHDGI
+852 
-860 TGYQI
+860 

-1217 IFRTKRQIAIIGSA
+1217 IFRTKSLS
-1231 R
+1231 

>member
-1 MNLPFPSANTEHPTS
+1 M
-16 EKSLNAKAFQS
+16 
-27 WRWVFLAVILLAAV
+27 
-41 TIGAFYFSVVQ
+41 
-52 AQETNGAITGL
+52 
-63 TLTSDTPGTLT
+63 
-74 VSWDTASPAPTD
+74 
-86 YRVDWA
+86 
-92 KSTEGYKS
+92 
-100 WKVDEGHVYPAET
+100 
-113 AKTVTITDLAH
+113 
-124 DTEYK
+124 
-129 IRMRARY
+129 
-136 YKGEHEG
+136 
-143 KSWGGPWAEESLQV
+143 
-157 AANTQQEPAT
+157 
-167 PTPEPTPTPAPGTL
+167 
-181 DEVNSTD
+181 
-188 DGSGGLVL
+188 
-196 SWQAPAAPHDQPA
+196 
-209 DYRVNWAKS
+209 
-218 ADEYPS
+218 
-224 YTQEDANAYPTNSTH
+224 
-239 TLEGLEYDTEYKIQI
+239 
-254 RARYYQG
+254 
-261 EHEDSPWSGPWRETT
+261 
-276 AQVQQPLPAAPN
+276 
-288 LTGTPLTPEGQVM
+288 
-301 LVWQDPSDDS
+301 
-311 ITGYQILRGPDAD
+311 
-324 SLAVIEED
+324 
-332 TGSSAT
+332 
-338 IYTDT
+338 
-343 SPPAGQTHTYAVKA
+343 KA

-457 LSDTVTVTVPPAA
+457 LSNTVT
-470 PNLTGTP
+470 
-477 LTPEGQVMLVWQDP
+477 
-491 SDDSITGYQILRG
+491 
-504 PDADS
+504 
-509 LAVIEEDTGSSATI
+509 ATM
-523 YTDTSP
+523 
-529 PAGQTHTYAVKAR
+529 
-542 NAAGL
+542 
-547 SPLSDTVTVTVPP
+547 PP

-584 DGITGYQVLRGPD
+584 DGITGYQV
-597 ADSLAVIEEDTGSSA
+597 
-612 TIYTDTSPPA
+612 
-622 GQTHTY
+622 
-628 AVKARNAAGLSP
+628 
-640 LSDTVTVTVPPAAPT
+640 
-655 GLTALPTHD
+655 
-664 SLMLSWHT
+664 
-672 PDHDGITG
+672 
-680 YQVLRGPDADSL
+680 
-692 AVIEEDTGSSA
+692 
-703 TIYTDT
+703 
-709 SPAAGQ
+709 
-715 THTYAVKARNAAGL
+715 
-729 SPLSDT
+729 
-735 VTVTVPPAAPTGLTA
+735 
-750 LPTHDSLMLSW
+750 
-761 HTPDHDGITGYQ
+761 
-773 VLRGPDAD
+773 
-781 SLAVIE
+781 
-787 EDTGSSATI
+787 
-796 YTDTSP
+796 
-802 PAGQTHTYAVKARNA
+802 
-817 AGLSPLS
+817 
-824 DTVTVTVPPAAPTGL
+824 
-839 TALPTHDSLMLSW
+839 
-852 HTPDHDGI
+852 
-860 TGYQI
+860 

>member
-1 MNLPFPSANTEHPTS
+1 MKFLYPSAVIRRRAS
-16 EKSLNAKAFQS
+16 EKGTHSEAFQS
-27 WRWVFLAVILLAAV
+27 WRWVLLAAILLAVV
-41 TIGAFYFSVVQ
+41 TIGTFYFSVVQ
-52 AQETNGAITGL
+52 AQEANGAITGL

-92 KSTEGYKS
+92 KSTEEYQS

-136 YKGEHEG
+136 YKGEHEN

-167 PTPEPTPTPAPGTL
+167 PTPEPTPTPAPGAL

-224 YTQEDANAYPTNSTH
+224 YRQEDANAYPTNSTH

-343 SPPAGQTHTYAVKA
+343 SPAAGQTHTYAVKA

-436 PPAGQTHTYAVKA
+436 PAAGQTHTYAVKA

-529 PAGQTHTYAVKAR
+529 
-542 NAAGL
+542 
-547 SPLSDTVTVTVPP
+547 
-560 AAPTGLTALP
+560 
-570 THDSLMLSWHTPDH
+570 
-584 DGITGYQVLRGPD
+584 
-597 ADSLAVIEEDTGSSA
+597 
-612 TIYTDTSPPA
+612 
-622 GQTHTY
+622 
-628 AVKARNAAGLSP
+628 
-640 LSDTVTVTVPPAAPT
+640 
-655 GLTALPTHD
+655 
-664 SLMLSWHT
+664 
-672 PDHDGITG
+672 
-680 YQVLRGPDADSL
+680 
-692 AVIEEDTGSSA
+692 
-703 TIYTDT
+703 
-709 SPAAGQ
+709 AAGQ

-773 VLRGPDAD
+773 V
-781 SLAVIE
+781 
-787 EDTGSSATI
+787 
-796 YTDTSP
+796 
-802 PAGQTHTYAVKARNA
+802 
-817 AGLSPLS
+817 
-824 DTVTVTVPPAAPTGL
+824 
-839 TALPTHDSLMLSW
+839 
-852 HTPDHDGI
+852 
-860 TGYQI
+860 

-1029 ESPESTSRSVTTSSA
+1029 ESLESTSRSVTTSSA

>member
-1 MNLPFPSANTEHPTS
+1 MKFLYPSAVIRRRAS
-16 EKSLNAKAFQS
+16 EKGTHSEAFQS
-27 WRWVFLAVILLAAV
+27 WRWVLLAAILLAVV
-41 TIGAFYFSVVQ
+41 TIGTFYFSVVQ
-52 AQETNGAITGL
+52 AQEANGAITGL

-92 KSTEGYKS
+92 KSTEEYQS

-136 YKGEHEG
+136 YKGEHEN

-167 PTPEPTPTPAPGTL
+167 PTPEPTPTPAPGAL

-343 SPPAGQTHTYAVKA
+343 SPAAGQTHTYAVKA
-357 RNAAGLSPLSDTVT
+357 RNAAGLSPLSNTVT
-371 VTVPPAAPNLTGTPL
+371 
-386 TPEGQVMLVWQDPSD
+386 
-401 DSITGYQILRGPDAD
+401 
-416 SLAVIEEDT
+416 
-425 GSSAT
+425 AT
-430 IYTDTS
+430 
-436 PPAGQTHTYAVKA
+436 
-449 RNAAGLSP
+449 
-457 LSDTVTVTVPPAA
+457 
-470 PNLTGTP
+470 
-477 LTPEGQVMLVWQDP
+477 M
-491 SDDSITGYQILRG
+491 
-504 PDADS
+504 
-509 LAVIEEDTGSSATI
+509 
-523 YTDTSP
+523 
-529 PAGQTHTYAVKAR
+529 
-542 NAAGL
+542 
-547 SPLSDTVTVTVPP
+547 PP

-584 DGITGYQVLRGPD
+584 DGITGYQV
-597 ADSLAVIEEDTGSSA
+597 
-612 TIYTDTSPPA
+612 
-622 GQTHTY
+622 
-628 AVKARNAAGLSP
+628 
-640 LSDTVTVTVPPAAPT
+640 
-655 GLTALPTHD
+655 
-664 SLMLSWHT
+664 
-672 PDHDGITG
+672 
-680 YQVLRGPDADSL
+680 
-692 AVIEEDTGSSA
+692 
-703 TIYTDT
+703 
-709 SPAAGQ
+709 
-715 THTYAVKARNAAGL
+715 
-729 SPLSDT
+729 
-735 VTVTVPPAAPTGLTA
+735 
-750 LPTHDSLMLSW
+750 
-761 HTPDHDGITGYQ
+761 
-773 VLRGPDAD
+773 
-781 SLAVIE
+781 
-787 EDTGSSATI
+787 
-796 YTDTSP
+796 
-802 PAGQTHTYAVKARNA
+802 
-817 AGLSPLS
+817 
-824 DTVTVTVPPAAPTGL
+824 
-839 TALPTHDSLMLSW
+839 
-852 HTPDHDGI
+852 
-860 TGYQI
+860 

-1108 SLYAT
+1108 FLYAT

>member
-1 MNLPFPSANTEHPTS
+1 MKFLYPSAVIRRRAS
-16 EKSLNAKAFQS
+16 EKGTHSEAFQS
-27 WRWVFLAVILLAAV
+27 WRWVLLAAILLAVV
-41 TIGAFYFSVVQ
+41 TIGTFYFSVVQ
-52 AQETNGAITGL
+52 AQEANGAITGL

-92 KSTEGYKS
+92 KSTEEYQS

-136 YKGEHEG
+136 YKGEHEN

-167 PTPEPTPTPAPGTL
+167 PTPEPTPTPAPGAL

-371 VTVPPAAPNLTGTPL
+371 VTVPPAAPNLTGIAL

-436 PPAGQTHTYAVKA
+436 PPAGQTHTYAVKS

-547 SPLSDTVTVTVPP
+547 SPLSNTVTATMPP

-584 DGITGYQVLRGPD
+584 DGITGYQV
-597 ADSLAVIEEDTGSSA
+597 
-612 TIYTDTSPPA
+612 
-622 GQTHTY
+622 
-628 AVKARNAAGLSP
+628 
-640 LSDTVTVTVPPAAPT
+640 
-655 GLTALPTHD
+655 
-664 SLMLSWHT
+664 
-672 PDHDGITG
+672 
-680 YQVLRGPDADSL
+680 
-692 AVIEEDTGSSA
+692 
-703 TIYTDT
+703 
-709 SPAAGQ
+709 
-715 THTYAVKARNAAGL
+715 
-729 SPLSDT
+729 
-735 VTVTVPPAAPTGLTA
+735 
-750 LPTHDSLMLSW
+750 
-761 HTPDHDGITGYQ
+761 
-773 VLRGPDAD
+773 
-781 SLAVIE
+781 
-787 EDTGSSATI
+787 
-796 YTDTSP
+796 
-802 PAGQTHTYAVKARNA
+802 
-817 AGLSPLS
+817 
-824 DTVTVTVPPAAPTGL
+824 
-839 TALPTHDSLMLSW
+839 
-852 HTPDHDGI
+852 
-860 TGYQI
+860 

-1147 RRGSEY
+1147 RMGSEY

>member
-92 KSTEGYKS
+92 KSTEEYQS

-136 YKGEHEG
+136 YKGEHEN

-167 PTPEPTPTPAPGTL
+167 PTPEPTPTPAPGAL

-560 AAPTGLTALP
+560 AAPNLTGTPLTPEGQVMLVWQDP
-570 THDSLMLSWHTPDH
+570 SDDS
-584 DGITGYQVLRGPD
+584 ITGYQILRGPDADSLAVIEEDTGSSATIYTDTSPPAGQTHTYAVKASNAAGLSPLSDTVTVTVPPAAPNLTGTPLTPEGQVMLVWQDPSDDSITGYQILRGPD

-640 LSDTVTVTVPPAAPT
+640 LSNTVTATMPPAAPT

-680 YQVLRGPDADSL
+680 YQV
-692 AVIEEDTGSSA
+692 
-703 TIYTDT
+703 
-709 SPAAGQ
+709 
-715 THTYAVKARNAAGL
+715 
-729 SPLSDT
+729 
-735 VTVTVPPAAPTGLTA
+735 
-750 LPTHDSLMLSW
+750 
-761 HTPDHDGITGYQ
+761 
-773 VLRGPDAD
+773 
-781 SLAVIE
+781 
-787 EDTGSSATI
+787 
-796 YTDTSP
+796 
-802 PAGQTHTYAVKARNA
+802 
-817 AGLSPLS
+817 
-824 DTVTVTVPPAAPTGL
+824 
-839 TALPTHDSLMLSW
+839 
-852 HTPDHDGI
+852 
-860 TGYQI
+860 

-1113 NGFRPSTLV
+1113 NGFRPSTPV

-1147 RRGSEY
+1147 RMGSEY

>member
-1 MNLPFPSANTEHPTS
+1 M
-16 EKSLNAKAFQS
+16 
-27 WRWVFLAVILLAAV
+27 LAVV
-41 TIGAFYFSVVQ
+41 TIGTFYFSSAQ
-52 AQETNGAITGL
+52 AQEANGAITGL

-92 KSTEGYKS
+92 KSTEEYQS

-136 YKGEHEG
+136 YKGEHEN

-157 AANTQQEPAT
+157 AGNTQQEPAT
-167 PTPEPTPTPAPGTL
+167 PTPEPTPTPAPGAL

-386 TPEGQVMLVWQDPSD
+386 TPQGQVMLVWQDPSD

-477 LTPEGQVMLVWQDP
+477 LTPQGQVMLVWQDP

-560 AAPTGLTALP
+560 AAPNLTGTPLTPQGQVMLVWQDP
-570 THDSLMLSWHTPDH
+570 SDDS
-584 DGITGYQVLRGPD
+584 ITGYQILRGPD

-640 LSDTVTVTVPPAAPT
+640 LSNTVTATMPPAAPT

-680 YQVLRGPDADSL
+680 YQV
-692 AVIEEDTGSSA
+692 
-703 TIYTDT
+703 
-709 SPAAGQ
+709 
-715 THTYAVKARNAAGL
+715 
-729 SPLSDT
+729 
-735 VTVTVPPAAPTGLTA
+735 
-750 LPTHDSLMLSW
+750 
-761 HTPDHDGITGYQ
+761 
-773 VLRGPDAD
+773 
-781 SLAVIE
+781 
-787 EDTGSSATI
+787 
-796 YTDTSP
+796 
-802 PAGQTHTYAVKARNA
+802 
-817 AGLSPLS
+817 
-824 DTVTVTVPPAAPTGL
+824 
-839 TALPTHDSLMLSW
+839 
-852 HTPDHDGI
+852 
-860 TGYQI
+860 

-991 TLEVLVADTGSATPW
+991 TLEVLVAHTGSATPW

>member
-1 MNLPFPSANTEHPTS
+1 
-16 EKSLNAKAFQS
+16 
-27 WRWVFLAVILLAAV
+27 
-41 TIGAFYFSVVQ
+41 
-52 AQETNGAITGL
+52 
-63 TLTSDTPGTLT
+63 
-74 VSWDTASPAPTD
+74 
-86 YRVDWA
+86 
-92 KSTEGYKS
+92 
-100 WKVDEGHVYPAET
+100 
-113 AKTVTITDLAH
+113 
-124 DTEYK
+124 
-129 IRMRARY
+129 
-136 YKGEHEG
+136 
-143 KSWGGPWAEESLQV
+143 
-157 AANTQQEPAT
+157 
-167 PTPEPTPTPAPGTL
+167 
-181 DEVNSTD
+181 
-188 DGSGGLVL
+188 
-196 SWQAPAAPHDQPA
+196 
-209 DYRVNWAKS
+209 
-218 ADEYPS
+218 
-224 YTQEDANAYPTNSTH
+224 
-239 TLEGLEYDTEYKIQI
+239 
-254 RARYYQG
+254 
-261 EHEDSPWSGPWRETT
+261 
-276 AQVQQPLPAAPN
+276 
-288 LTGTPLTPEGQVM
+288 M

-311 ITGYQILRGPDAD
+311 ITGYQI
-324 SLAVIEED
+324 
-332 TGSSAT
+332 
-338 IYTDT
+338 
-343 SPPAGQTHTYAVKA
+343 
-357 RNAAGLSPLSDTVT
+357 
-371 VTVPPAAPNLTGTPL
+371 
-386 TPEGQVMLVWQDPSD
+386 
-401 DSITGYQILRGPDAD
+401 
-416 SLAVIEEDT
+416 
-425 GSSAT
+425 
-430 IYTDTS
+430 
-436 PPAGQTHTYAVKA
+436 
-449 RNAAGLSP
+449 
-457 LSDTVTVTVPPAA
+457 
-470 PNLTGTP
+470 
-477 LTPEGQVMLVWQDP
+477 
-491 SDDSITGYQILRG
+491 
-504 PDADS
+504 
-509 LAVIEEDTGSSATI
+509 
-523 YTDTSP
+523 
-529 PAGQTHTYAVKAR
+529 
-542 NAAGL
+542 
-547 SPLSDTVTVTVPP
+547 
-560 AAPTGLTALP
+560 
-570 THDSLMLSWHTPDH
+570 
-584 DGITGYQVLRGPD
+584 
-597 ADSLAVIEEDTGSSA
+597 
-612 TIYTDTSPPA
+612 
-622 GQTHTY
+622 
-628 AVKARNAAGLSP
+628 
-640 LSDTVTVTVPPAAPT
+640 
-655 GLTALPTHD
+655 
-664 SLMLSWHT
+664 
-672 PDHDGITG
+672 
-680 YQVLRGPDADSL
+680 LRGPDADSL

-729 SPLSDT
+729 SPLSNT
-735 VTVTVPPAAPTGLTA
+735 VTATMPPAAPTGLTA

-773 VLRGPDAD
+773 VL
-781 SLAVIE
+781 
-787 EDTGSSATI
+787 
-796 YTDTSP
+796 
-802 PAGQTHTYAVKARNA
+802 
-817 AGLSPLS
+817 
-824 DTVTVTVPPAAPTGL
+824 
-839 TALPTHDSLMLSW
+839 
-852 HTPDHDGI
+852 
-860 TGYQI
+860 